1 LQNKNDDSLKPLA
14 TPYRTLNGGQTVV
27 MQTTDTHSIRQPIL
41 NEKKQI
47 STRNLIREKPNKEVP
62 TAKKQNQTVQ
72 IVPLVSASTNI
83 GKKHR
88 ANSLELVKI
97 VKEDKNLSNKHDLG
111 NFI

>member
-14 TPYRTLNGGQTVV
+14 TLHLTLNGEQTVV
-27 MQTTDTHSIRQPIL
+27 IQTTDTHSIRQPVL

-47 STRNLIREKPNKEVP
+47 STRNLIREKSNKEEP

-88 ANSLELVKI
+88 ANSLEPVKI
-97 VKEDKNLSNKHDLG
+97 VKEDNNLRNKHDLG